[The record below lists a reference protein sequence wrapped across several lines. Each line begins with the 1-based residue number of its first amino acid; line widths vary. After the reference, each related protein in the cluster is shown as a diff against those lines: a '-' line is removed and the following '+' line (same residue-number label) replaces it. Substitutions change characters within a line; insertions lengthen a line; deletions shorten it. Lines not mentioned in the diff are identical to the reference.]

1 MRISVVIPFRN
12 EERYI
17 ERCLRALT
25 TQQDVEGEHE
35 VVAVSDRSTDG
46 SADIVRSFAGVR
58 LLESHAPGPY
68 AARNVGAA
76 ATTGDIVAFTDA
88 DCEPRADWLRELAAA
103 FGDRS
108 ALAVLGTRSPARD
121 SYALSLLAS
130 YDRAR
135 DDYIFGGRRADLYYG
150 SANNCAFRRAAFTEF
165 GGFAERRR
173 GADMLL
179 VRRLVERYGP
189 NVVVYSPRVRIRH
202 LEIEH
207 VSDYYRKSF
216 VYARSLQRLNGTT
229 QGRMLRTSER
239 LLLWRDAARQERVS
253 RASSTALLALLG
265 GGMACW
271 GLGRLTVTLTG
282 GREQAA

>member
-1 MRISVVIPFRN
+1 VRISVVIPFRN
-12 EERYI
+12 EEQYI
-17 ERCLRALT
+17 ERCLRAVT
-25 TQQDVEGEHE
+25 SQQGIADYDV
-35 VVAVSDRSTDG
+35 VFVLDRSTDG
-46 SADIVRSFAGVR
+46 SVDIVRRFPSVR
-58 LLESHAPGPY
+58 LLESDAAGPY

-76 ATTGDIVAFTDA
+76 ATDADVIAFTDA
-88 DCEPRADWLRELAAA
+88 DCEPRSDWLREIAAA
-103 FGDRS
+103 LSDE
-108 ALAVLGTRSPARD
+108 AVRAVVGARAPARD

-150 SANNCAFRRAAFTEF
+150 SANNCAFRRAAFDEL
-165 GGFAERRR
+165 GGFAARRR

-189 NVVVYSPRVRIRH
+189 NVVVYSPSVRIRH

-216 VYARSLQRLNGTT
+216 VYARSLQRLDGTT
-229 QGRMLRTSER
+229 QGRMLHTSER
-239 LLLWRDAARQERVS
+239 LRVWRDAARQEPVS

-271 GLGRLTVTLTG
+271 GVGRLTALTS
-282 GREQAA
+282 GRGQMV